1 MLNEIVCLYLPH
13 RTPCPAPTRK
23 EDCTMTDYG
32 HDLLFGTFLTPTA
45 AQPQAAVALAQLS
58 EQAGLDLATFQDH
71 PYQPAFLDS
80 WTLLSYV
87 AARTERIRLSLN
99 VANLPLRQP
108 AVLARSAASLDLL
121 TGGRIELGLGSGAFW
136 EAIEAMGAE
145 RLTPGQGVQ
154 ALAEA
159 IEIIR
164 GIWAVGER
172 GGLRVAGDFHHVN
185 GAKRGPAPAHGI
197 DIWLGAYKPK
207 MLALTG
213 RTADGWLP
221 SLGYL
226 KPGDLTRGNAAID
239 ASAEAA
245 GRTPAAVRRMLNISG
260 AFSARS
266 AGLLQGPVSQWV
278 DELTELVLTEG
289 MSAFILGSDDPSD
302 IQRFGQEVAPA
313 VREAVTAARAAAEQE
328 RTSSASHAPA
338 PVTEASA
345 VTPSESTASIAP
357 AAPSQPSRLGLSP
370 TPDDGRRLSNQRPFD
385 EATRPHY
392 DPPAADAAYTDQ
404 GRAVGQHLIDVHDS
418 LRAELDTLLDVVG
431 QVVAG
436 VRSVGSARSE
446 INKMTMRQ
454 NNWTL
459 GAYCAAYCTTVTG
472 HHSLEDA
479 SIFPHLASS
488 DEALEPVIDRLT
500 AEHHTIHE
508 VLEGVDKALIA
519 LAADPTRI
527 DEVQEAVHVLADTLL
542 SHLSYEEIELV
553 EPLARLGFYPGQV

>member
-1 MLNEIVCLYLPH
+1 
-13 RTPCPAPTRK
+13 
-23 EDCTMTDYG
+23 MTDYG
-32 HDLLFGTFLTPTA
+32 HDLLFGTFLTPAA
-45 AQPQAAVALAQLS
+45 AQPQAVVALTQLS
-58 EQAGLDLATFQDH
+58 EQVGLDLATFQDH

-121 TGGRIELGLGSGAFW
+121 TGGRVELGLGSGAFW
-136 EAIEAMGAE
+136 EAIEAMGEA

-154 ALAEA
+154 ALTEA

-164 GIWAVGER
+164 GIWAADER
-172 GGLRVAGDFHHVN
+172 RPLRVDGDFHHVD
-185 GAKRGPAPAHGI
+185 GAKRGPAPAHDI
-197 DIWLGAYKPK
+197 DIWLGAYKPR

-239 ASAEAA
+239 EAATAA
-245 GRTPAAVRRMLNISG
+245 GRPPAAVRRLLNING
-260 AFSARS
+260 AFAARS
-266 AGLLQGPVSQWV
+266 GGLLQGPVSQWV

-289 MSAFILGSDDPSD
+289 ISAFILGTDDPAD

-313 VREAVTAARAAAEQE
+313 VRDAVAGERAAASTPAEAAATEPLDQAPVQVAA
-328 RTSSASHAPA
+328 SSAAA
-338 PVTEASA
+338 GAS
-345 VTPSESTASIAP
+345 SP
-357 AAPSQPSRLGLSP
+357 AATTSRLGLTP
-370 TPDDGRRLSNQRPFD
+370 TPDDGRRLSSQRPFD

-392 DPPAADAAYTDQ
+392 TPPSPDVTYTDQ
-404 GRAVGQHLIDVHDS
+404 GRAVGQHLIDVHDA

-500 AEHHTIHE
+500 AEHHTIHG
-508 VLEGVDKALIA
+508 VLEGVDKALVA
-519 LAADPTRI
+519 LAADPSRI
-527 DEVQEAVHVLADTLL
+527 DDVQEAVHLLADTLL
-542 SHLSYEEIELV
+542 SHLSYEEAELV

>member
-1 MLNEIVCLYLPH
+1 
-13 RTPCPAPTRK
+13 
-23 EDCTMTDYG
+23 MTDYG
-32 HDLLFGTFLTPTA
+32 HDLLFGTFLTPAA
-45 AQPQAAVALAQLS
+45 AQPQAAVALAQVS

-87 AARTERIRLSLN
+87 AASTERIRLSLN

-121 TGGRIELGLGSGAFW
+121 TGGRVELGLGSGAFW
-136 EAIEAMGAE
+136 DAIEAMGAA

-154 ALAEA
+154 ALTEA
-159 IEIIR
+159 ITIIR
-164 GIWAVGER
+164 GIWAVDDR
-172 GGLRVAGDFHHVN
+172 SALRVAGDFHRVD
-185 GAKRGPAPAHGI
+185 GAKRGPAPAHDIG
-197 DIWLGAYKPK
+197 IWLGAYKPR

-221 SLGYL
+221 SMGYL

-239 ASAEAA
+239 AAATDA
-245 GRTPAAVRRMLNISG
+245 GRSPAAVRRLLNINGSF
-260 AFSARS
+260 AARS
-266 AGLLQGPVSQWV
+266 GGPLQGPVSQWV
-278 DELTELVLTEG
+278 DELTAMVLTEG
-289 MSAFILGSDDPSD
+289 MSAFILGTDDPAD
-302 IQRFGQEVAPA
+302 IQRFGEEVAPA
-313 VREAVTAARAAAEQE
+313 VREAVATEREAALQRAAAPSTIDVADAAADAPAGEPHAV
-328 RTSSASHAPA
+328 TSSPIDGTSGA
-338 PVTEASA
+338 ASA
-345 VTPSESTASIAP
+345 ASASP
-357 AAPSQPSRLGLSP
+357 AAAAAAASRLGLSP
-370 TPDDGRRLSNQRPFD
+370 TPDDGRRLSSQRPFD

-392 DPPAADAAYTDQ
+392 TPPTPDVTYTDQ
-404 GRAVGQHLIDVHDS
+404 GRAVGQHLIDVHDA

-454 NNWTL
+454 NSWTL

-472 HHSLEDA
+472 HHSLEDTA
-479 SIFPHLASS
+479 IFPHLASS

-519 LAADPTRI
+519 LAADPSRI

>member
-1 MLNEIVCLYLPH
+1 
-13 RTPCPAPTRK
+13 
-23 EDCTMTDYG
+23 MTDYG
-32 HDLLFGTFLTPTA
+32 HDLLFGTFLTPSA
-45 AQPQAAVALAQLS
+45 AQPQAAVALTQVS

-121 TGGRIELGLGSGAFW
+121 TGGRVELGLGAGAFW
-136 EAIEAMGAE
+136 EAIEAMGAS
-145 RLTPGQGVQ
+145 RLTPGQGVK
-154 ALAEA
+154 ALTEA

-164 GIWAVGER
+164 GIWADDVREP
-172 GGLRVAGDFHHVN
+172 LRVAGDFHHVD
-185 GAKRGPAPAHGI
+185 GAKRGPAPAHDIG
-197 DIWLGAYKPK
+197 IWLGAYKPK

-221 SLGYL
+221 SLAYL
-226 KPGDLTRGNAAID
+226 KPGDLTRGNTAID
-239 ASAEAA
+239 AAATAA
-245 GRTPAAVRRMLNISG
+245 GRPPGAVRRLLNITG
-260 AFSARS
+260 TFAARS
-266 AGLLQGPVSQWV
+266 GGLLQGPVSQWV
-278 DELTELVLTEG
+278 AELTELALTEG
-289 MSAFILGSDDPSD
+289 MSGFILGTDDPAV
-302 IQRFGQEVAPA
+302 IQQYGKEVAPA
-313 VREAVTAARAAAEQE
+313 VREAVAAERQARVEREAARAVQ
-328 RTSSASHAPA
+328 PQD
-338 PVTEASA
+338 PASA
-345 VTPSESTASIAP
+345 QATGSSNRATSGADVTPAAAGSAP
-357 AAPSQPSRLGLSP
+357 AAEPSASRLGLSP
-370 TPDDGRRLSNQRPFD
+370 TPDDGRRLSSQRPFD

-392 DPPAADAAYTDQ
+392 TPPTPDAAYTDQ
-404 GRAVGQHLIDVHDS
+404 GRAVGQHLIDVHDA

-479 SIFPHLASS
+479 SIFPHLATA

-508 VLEGVDKALIA
+508 VLEGVDKALVALGGDPSRIA
-519 LAADPTRI
+519 D
-527 DEVQEAVHVLADTLL
+527 VQEAVHVLADTLL